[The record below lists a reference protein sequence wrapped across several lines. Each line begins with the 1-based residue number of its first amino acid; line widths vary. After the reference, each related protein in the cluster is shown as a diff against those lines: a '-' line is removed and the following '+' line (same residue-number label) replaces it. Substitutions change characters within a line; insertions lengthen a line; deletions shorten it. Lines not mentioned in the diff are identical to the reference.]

1 MSGEGTLAARAKS
14 GGGWNF
20 RVSVSRT
27 SMSVIAGIGWS
38 PPSWRS
44 RKDTAFCASLA
55 RVASSRR
62 MSFANSPDPSAPS
75 ILEVGQLVREFGS
88 TRAVAG
94 VTFSLAPGDS
104 LALFGP
110 NGAGKTTLLRV
121 LAGLLK
127 PTSGS
132 ARVAGVQLPGGPLAR
147 SRVGLI
153 SHHTML
159 YEALSARENVSFSAR
174 LYGTRDAKARVEDAL
189 RQMSMLERADTPVR
203 SLSRGMQQRV
213 SIARAMVHSPQL
225 VLADEPYSGL
235 DESSARALTVLLQE
249 LRSAGTA
256 IIIVTHNLA
265 EGLSLATH
273 AAVMQRGKFVRY
285 DAAHRIDASSYA
297 TTYRESLAASG

>member
-1 MSGEGTLAARAKS
+1 MSSTIS
-14 GGGWNF
+14 TGGA
-20 RVSVSRT
+20 VAPIVEVT
-27 SMSVIAGIGWS
+27 E
-38 PPSWRS
+38 
-44 RKDTAFCASLA
+44 LA
-55 RVASSRR
+55 R
-62 MSFANSPDPSAPS
+62 D
-75 ILEVGQLVREFGS
+75 FGS
-88 TRAVAG
+88 RRAVAG
-94 VTFSLAPGDS
+94 VTFSLAPGECLS
-104 LALFGP
+104 LFGP

-127 PTSGS
+127 PSSGS
-132 ARVAGVQLPGGPLAR
+132 ARIAGIQLPGGALAR

-159 YEALSARENVSFSAR
+159 YEALSSRENVAFSAR
-174 LYGTRDAKARVEDAL
+174 LYGIRNAQGRVEDSL
-189 RQMSMLERADTPVR
+189 RRMSMLERADASVR

-235 DESSARALTVLLQE
+235 DHSGARSLTALLQE

-285 DAAHRIDASSYA
+285 DVAERVDAGSYA
-297 TTYRESLAASG
+297 STYREALVAGG

>member
-1 MSGEGTLAARAKS
+1 MLSAIS
-14 GGGWNF
+14 
-20 RVSVSRT
+20 T
-27 SMSVIAGIGWS
+27 SAS
-38 PPSWRS
+38 PPPIVE
-44 RKDTAFCASLA
+44 AAELA
-55 RVASSRR
+55 
-62 MSFANSPDPSAPS
+62 
-75 ILEVGQLVREFGS
+75 REFGS
-88 TRAVAG
+88 RRAVAG
-94 VTFSLAPGDS
+94 VTFSLAPGEC

-132 ARVAGVQLPGGPLAR
+132 ARVSGIQLPGGPSAR
-147 SRVGLI
+147 SRIGLI

-159 YEALSARENVSFSAR
+159 YEALSPRENVSFSAR
-174 LYGTRDAKARVEDAL
+174 LFGVRDVRFRVEDSL
-189 RQMSMLERADTPVR
+189 RRMSMLERADTPIR

-235 DESSARALTVLLQE
+235 DESGARALTALLQE

-256 IIIVTHNLA
+256 IIVVTHNLA

-273 AAVMQRGKFVRY
+273 AAVMHRGKFLRY
-285 DAAHRIDASSYA
+285 DSAHRIDAGSYA
-297 TTYRESLAASG
+297 AMYREALAASG

>member
-1 MSGEGTLAARAKS
+1 MSSKISTAATPIVEVEELA
-14 GGGWNF
+14 
-20 RVSVSRT
+20 
-27 SMSVIAGIGWS
+27 
-38 PPSWRS
+38 
-44 RKDTAFCASLA
+44 
-55 RVASSRR
+55 
-62 MSFANSPDPSAPS
+62 
-75 ILEVGQLVREFGS
+75 REFGP
-88 TRAVAG
+88 TKAVAG
-94 VTFSLAPGDS
+94 VSFSLAPGEC

-132 ARVAGVQLPGGPLAR
+132 ARVSGIALPGGPLAR

-174 LYGTRDAKARVEDAL
+174 LYGIRDAGARVDDAL
-189 RQMSMLERADTPVR
+189 RHMSMLERADASVR

-213 SIARAMVHSPQL
+213 SIARATVHSPQL

-235 DESSARALTVLLQE
+235 DESGARALTAVLQE
-249 LRSAGTA
+249 LRSTGTA
-256 IIIVTHNLA
+256 IIVVTHNLV

-285 DAAHRIDASSYA
+285 DAAGRVDAKSYA
-297 TTYRESLAASG
+297 ATYREALATGG

>member
-1 MSGEGTLAARAKS
+1 MSSEIRAVAAPIVEAT
-14 GGGWNF
+14 GL
-20 RVSVSRT
+20 T
-27 SMSVIAGIGWS
+27 
-38 PPSWRS
+38 
-44 RKDTAFCASLA
+44 
-55 RVASSRR
+55 
-62 MSFANSPDPSAPS
+62 
-75 ILEVGQLVREFGS
+75 REFG
-88 TRAVAG
+88 RRQAVAG
-94 VTFSLAPGDS
+94 VTFSLLPGEC

-132 ARVAGVQLPGGPLAR
+132 ARISGIALPGGALAR

-174 LYGTRDAKARVEDAL
+174 LYGIRDARARVEDSL
-189 RQMSMLERADTPVR
+189 RRMAMLERADASIR

-235 DESSARALTVLLQE
+235 DESGARALTALLQE

-256 IIIVTHNLA
+256 IIVVTHNLV

-273 AAVMQRGKFVRY
+273 AAVMQRGRFLRY
-285 DAAHRIDASSYA
+285 DTAAGIDANSYA
-297 TTYRESLAASG
+297 ATYREALTDGG

>member
-1 MSGEGTLAARAKS
+1 MSSANNTGE
-14 GGGWNF
+14 
-20 RVSVSRT
+20 
-27 SMSVIAGIGWS
+27 
-38 PPSWRS
+38 
-44 RKDTAFCASLA
+44 
-55 RVASSRR
+55 SSRLVVEV
-62 MSFANSPDPSAPS
+62 ANLA
-75 ILEVGQLVREFGS
+75 REFGS
-88 TRAVAG
+88 RRAVAG
-94 VTFSLAPGDS
+94 VTFSLAPGEC

-132 ARVAGVQLPGGPLAR
+132 ARVSGVQLPGGPLAR
-147 SRVGLI
+147 SRIGLI

-159 YEALSARENVSFSAR
+159 YEALSPRENVAFSAR
-174 LYGTRDAKARVEDAL
+174 LYGIRDAEPRVEDSL
-189 RQMSMLERADTPVR
+189 RRMSMLERADAPIRT
-203 SLSRGMQQRV
+203 LSRGMQQRV

-235 DESSARALTVLLQE
+235 DESGARALTALLRE

-256 IIIVTHNLA
+256 IIIVTHNLV

-285 DAAHRIDASSYA
+285 DSTDRIDAGSYA
-297 TTYRESLAASG
+297 ARYRDALEANG

>member
-1 MSGEGTLAARAKS
+1 MSSKNSTSAAPI
-14 GGGWNF
+14 
-20 RVSVSRT
+20 V
-27 SMSVIAGIGWS
+27 
-38 PPSWRS
+38 
-44 RKDTAFCASLA
+44 
-55 RVASSRR
+55 
-62 MSFANSPDPSAPS
+62 
-75 ILEVGQLVREFGS
+75 EVGELTREFGP
-88 TRAVAG
+88 TQAVAG
-94 VTFSLAPGDS
+94 VSFSLAPGEC

-121 LAGLLK
+121 LAGLLR

-132 ARVAGVQLPGGPLAR
+132 ARISGIALPGGPLAR
-147 SRVGLI
+147 SRIGLI

-174 LYGTRDAKARVEDAL
+174 LYGIRDTRARVDDAL
-189 RQMSMLERADTPVR
+189 KRMSMLERADASVR

-235 DESSARALTVLLQE
+235 DESGARSLTALLQE

-256 IIIVTHNLA
+256 IIVVTHNLV

-273 AAVMQRGKFVRY
+273 AAVMQHGKFVRY
-285 DAAHRIDASSYA
+285 DPAARVDAKSYA
-297 TTYRESLAASG
+297 AKYREALATGG

>member
-1 MSGEGTLAARAKS
+1 MSS
-14 GGGWNF
+14 Q
-20 RVSVSRT
+20 
-27 SMSVIAGIGWS
+27 I
-38 PPSWRS
+38 
-44 RKDTAFCASLA
+44 
-55 RVASSRR
+55 
-62 MSFANSPDPSAPS
+62 SAV
-75 ILEVGQLVREFGS
+75 EVPIVEVTDLTREFGPR
-88 TRAVAG
+88 RAVAS
-94 VTFSLAPGDS
+94 VTFSLAPGDC

-132 ARVAGVQLPGGPLAR
+132 ARISGIALPGGPVAR

-159 YEALSARENVSFSAR
+159 YEALSARENVSFSAG
-174 LYGTRDAKARVEDAL
+174 LYGVRDADARVEDSL
-189 RQMSMLERADTPVR
+189 RRMSMLERADASIR

-213 SIARAMVHSPQL
+213 SIARAMVHAPEL

-235 DESSARALTVLLQE
+235 DENGARALTALLKE

-256 IIIVTHNLA
+256 IIVVTHNLV

-285 DAAHRIDASSYA
+285 DPARSIDPKSYA
-297 TTYRESLAASG
+297 ATYREVLASDA